1 MLVCSNK
8 MNRHMEPSGETS
20 HMHITIH
27 PIVLKLDDEN
37 YNNSDH
43 MPGRWERKRERREYN
58 VESWKGQETVDD
70 ATSQKYQ
77 ILFGE
82 SNLRC
87 MLYLIWKSAIF
98 HIEVTEKKKMIPGNY
113 TGYQTIN
120 FIQTLWSIEGFHFVH
135 LLFDK
140 VFFYVIY
147 NHLLKEN
154 ISQQCLCKFKDF
166 FQVNCTSVA
175 CSVC

>member
-98 HIEVTEKKKMIPGNY
+98 HIEVTEKKKGDDSWQLYRLSDNQFYTDFMINWRLSFCSP
-113 TGYQTIN
+113 
-120 FIQTLWSIEGFHFVH
+120 SIWQSFFLCH
-135 LLFDK
+135 LQPFTK
-140 VFFYVIY
+140 RE
-147 NHLLKEN
+147 H
-154 ISQQCLCKFKDF
+154 
-166 FQVNCTSVA
+166 
-175 CSVC
+175 